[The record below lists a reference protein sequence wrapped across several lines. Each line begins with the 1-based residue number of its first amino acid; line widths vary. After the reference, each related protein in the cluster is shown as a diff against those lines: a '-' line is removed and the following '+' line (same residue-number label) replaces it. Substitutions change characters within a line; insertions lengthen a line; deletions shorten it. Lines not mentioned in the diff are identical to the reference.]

1 MKRREFISLLVGAAA
16 WPIAAHAQGQQS
28 TLPVIG
34 LLGTESLDVN
44 VDWLRAFRQ
53 TLSEAGYVD
62 GRNVTIEYHWAQG
75 QGERLPGLVAD
86 LVRRQVAVIVATST
100 QTALAAKA
108 GTQTVP
114 IVFQAGADPV
124 ELGLVASLNS
134 LKVPVSVI

>member
-1 MKRREFISLLVGAAA
+1 MADSR
-16 WPIAAHAQGQQS
+16 HAQGQQS

-62 GRNVTIEYHWAQG
+62 GRNVTIEYHSAQG

-86 LVRRQVAVIVATST
+86 LVAVRWRSSLRQAANPRSPPRQGRKRFRSCFRLV
-100 QTALAAKA
+100 QTR
-108 GTQTVP
+108 
-114 IVFQAGADPV
+114 
-124 ELGLVASLNS
+124 LNS
-134 LKVPVSVI
+134 AWLPA

>member
-1 MKRREFISLLVGAAA
+1 M
-16 WPIAAHAQGQQS
+16 
-28 TLPVIG
+28 
-34 LLGTESLDVN
+34 
-44 VDWLRAFRQ
+44 
-53 TLSEAGYVD
+53 
-62 GRNVTIEYHWAQG
+62 TIEYHWAQG

-134 LKVPVSVI
+134 LKVPVRSFDHLAGA